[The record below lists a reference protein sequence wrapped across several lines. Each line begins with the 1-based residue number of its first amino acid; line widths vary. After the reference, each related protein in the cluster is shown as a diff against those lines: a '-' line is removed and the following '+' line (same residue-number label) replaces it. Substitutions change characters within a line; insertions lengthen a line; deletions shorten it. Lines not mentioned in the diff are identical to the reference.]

1 MSNRTIIVGS
11 GVAAVAVARTILRQ
25 NESAEVVMLEAGGN
39 LPMADYRKWLDFVM
53 TGTSPTRAFADGKK
67 DADINNDGGFGLRGG
82 RLIARGGSTNHW
94 GGWCPRMKPED
105 FHLGDARKNSI
116 NWPITYDDL
125 APFYTQAESFL
136 HVCGDSTSNN
146 PPRFGGRYPYDPVP
160 FTALDHILIPTLKNL
175 GFGYEAL
182 PIARNPNQCR
192 TTGTCR
198 YCPFDARYAAGTD
211 LTRLL
216 SEYPGRISLEI
227 NSPVISVKMKDKKT
241 AEGVLY
247 IDGKIREEQ
256 FLPGDRVI
264 VAAGTIESAKVLL
277 ASSNHH
283 WSNGVGNDTGHL
295 GQHLV
300 THPLLRGVA
309 RMPSNNSL
317 LEQEIDFP
325 TLICRHYDSEK
336 TQTEGKML
344 FVRDGKY
351 IVPNVAKE
359 LSKKKSPDNIKGGII
374 NNTRIELR
382 ALIEAF
388 PAEGNKVEIAPGR
401 TSTGL
406 PRTKIHYFESKD
418 TVKARMV
425 NLKRLQDILCQ
436 AGLKSSPD
444 INYSGARSDH
454 STGTCRMS
462 SNPTEGVVDSSLKVH
477 ETDNVYVCSNAV
489 FPNSGAANPTV
500 TLVSLAFR
508 LGEHLETS

>member
-11 GVAAVAVARTILRQ
+11 GVAAVAVARTILSK
-25 NESAEVVMLEAGGN
+25 NESAEIFMLEAGDD
-39 LPMADYRKWLDFVM
+39 LPMANYRKWLDFVM
-53 TGTSPTRAFADGKK
+53 TGISPTRAFADGKD
-67 DADINNDGGFGLRGG
+67 DAEINDDGGFGLRGG

-105 FHLGDARKNSI
+105 FHLGDVRKSSL
-116 NWPITYDDL
+116 NWPITYDEL
-125 APFYTQAESFL
+125 APYYTRAESFL

-146 PPRFGGRYPYDPVP
+146 PPRFGGQYPYDPIP
-160 FTALDHILIPTLKNL
+160 FTALDNLLIPTLKTL
-175 GFGYEAL
+175 GFNYEAL

-211 LTRLL
+211 ITRLL
-216 SEYPGRISLEI
+216 GEYPSRISLKI
-227 NSPVISVKMKDKKT
+227 NTPVVSVKMRNKKT
-241 AEGVLY
+241 AEGVMYL
-247 IDGKIREEQ
+247 DAKTKKEK
-256 FLPGDRVI
+256 FLPGDRI
-264 VAAGTIESAKVLL
+264 IIAAGTIESAKVLL
-277 ASSNHH
+277 ASSSSFWTH
-283 WSNGVGNDTGHL
+283 GIGNDTGHL
-295 GQHLV
+295 GHHLV

-309 RMPSNNSL
+309 RIPNNEKL

-325 TLICRHYDSEK
+325 TLICRHYDSEE
-336 TQTEGKML
+336 TQPEGKML

-351 IVPNVAKE
+351 IVPDIAKE
-359 LSKKKSPDNIKGGII
+359 LTEKKSPTIIKDNIVD
-374 NNTRIELR
+374 NTRIELR

-388 PAEGNKVEIAPGR
+388 PAEGNHVAIAQGK

-425 NLKRLQDILCQ
+425 NLKRLQDVLCA

-444 INYSGARSDH
+444 INYPGARSDH

-462 SNPTEGVVDSSLKVH
+462 NSPVEGVVDSSLKVH
-477 ETDNVYVCSNAV
+477 ETDNVFVCSNAV

-500 TLVSLAFR
+500 TLVSLALR
-508 LGEHLETS
+508 LGETIGA